1 MTEIKIYIIL
11 GALAFIAFCSGALV
25 FSAQHVVDKA
35 GNLDVIHFTGIVVHS
50 FAILTAVIFV
60 IFRIIEKRT
69 TKICFSYWKEVR

>member
-60 IFRIIEKRT
+60 IFRIIEK
-69 TKICFSYWKEVR
+69 KDD

>member
-1 MTEIKIYIIL
+1 MTEAKIYIIL

-50 FAILTAVIFV
+50 FAILTAVILDLEIAQIV
-60 IFRIIEKRT
+60 LNNCVGMRQK
-69 TKICFSYWKEVR
+69 S